1 MSVILGI
8 DIGGSTTK
16 IVGLRPDGS
25 HIAMHRVQAQDPIT
39 SLYGALGLILLSICF
54 AAPAAPGAVSG
65 SRQ

>member
-25 HIAMHRVQAQDPIT
+25 IVSMLRVKAEDQLT
-39 SLYGALGLILLSICF
+39 SLYGAL
-54 AAPAAPGAVSG
+54 
-65 SRQ
+65 

>member
-25 HIAMHRVQAQDPIT
+25 PIAMRRVQAQDPSPAST
-39 SLYGALGLILLSICF
+39 ALS
-54 AAPAAPGAVSG
+54 AAFCSPTVWPWPT
-65 SRQ
+65 